1 MDGERALPHGL
12 RKKPETSMRIVYHVG
27 AHKTGSSLVQ
37 TYLRRS
43 PHRRVASGAAVIPR
57 HHTNELIGWGDI
69 VLRQPDRLRR
79 RIEAE
84 ARREPTV
91 LTISHER
98 TLGRPFEK
106 NTSGLYPRA
115 SDVVEAL
122 ARLSAGFETKVIMYV
137 RPIADFVESYYLQT
151 IHEGATH
158 GFEAW
163 LAGIDAESLA
173 WGPVIDH
180 LDEAFGR
187 QAVEVGDFREIQS
200 GQNLFLRNFLKRAEI
215 APWTTV
221 RYRYRSNPSISS
233 AGLEFALERNSVLN
247 TIEERRAWRTY
258 LQTHFSNLDGPRAR
272 PMPPD
277 IHDRLTSMTA
287 VEYELLTQR
296 ASDGISPRNKP
307 LSR

>member
-1 MDGERALPHGL
+1 M
-12 RKKPETSMRIVYHVG
+12 KIVYHVG

-43 PHRRVASGAAVIPR
+43 AHRRVASGAAVIPR
-57 HHTNELIGWGDI
+57 HHTNELIGWGNT

-91 LTISHER
+91 LVISHER
-98 TLGRPFEK
+98 TLGRPFEQ

-122 ARLSAGFETKVIMYV
+122 ARVSDGFETKIVMYV

-151 IHEGATH
+151 IHEGASHT
-158 GFEAW
+158 FDAW
-163 LAGIDAESLA
+163 LAGIDTESLA
-173 WGPVIDH
+173 WGPVVDQ
-180 LDEAFGR
+180 LDEAFGP
-187 QAVEVGDFREIQS
+187 QAVAVGDFREIES
-200 GQNLFLRNFLKRAEI
+200 GQNFFLRNFLERAEI
-215 APWTTV
+215 VPWTTV

-233 AGLEFALERNSVLN
+233 AGLELALKRNSALN
-247 TIEERRAWRTY
+247 TVEERRAWRTY

-277 IHDRLTSMTA
+277 ITDRLTSMTA
-287 VEYELLTQR
+287 VEYELLARR
-296 ASDGISPRNKP
+296 ASDGMSARNTALSP
-307 LSR
+307 